1 MELSKRLKSFKIIFN
16 LEIMIKNTLTFFLI
30 TISSLFLFS
39 QQYHVAK
46 HGNDNNLGTVE
57 SPFLTISKAAKIA
70 LPGSVITVHEGTY
83 RERIAPS
90 HGGLSTTKPIIY
102 QAAKGEDVW
111 IKGSEIIKQWKKFKG
126 NVWMVKIDNK
136 FFGDFNPYVEIVQGD
151 WLLNTY
157 GMDHHLGEVYLNGDS
172 LYEVGELSDV
182 SDENPLGRT
191 NDKDGSRYKWFC
203 KTENGFTTIYANFM
217 GLNPN
222 DELVEINVRPAVFFP
237 KKTGINFITVRGF
250 KMAHAATQW
259 SPPTAEQ
266 VGLIGPYWS
275 KGWIIEDN
283 LITDSKCTGISIGK
297 ERASG
302 HNEWTN
308 LKVKHGTQRE
318 RDVVFKAL
326 KLGWSFET
334 IGSHINRNNTIK
346 NCEQTGIS
354 GHLGGIGSQIYNN
367 HIYNIH
373 IKKQFFGYE
382 TGGIKLHAPI
392 DVIIKNNLIH
402 DNYRGIWLDWQS
414 QGTRVSGNIFYNNE
428 KEDLFNEVNHGPMV
442 VDNNIMLSEISILN
456 ASQGTA
462 YAHNLITGKIIIRKV
477 ANRYTP
483 YHFSHSTSVK
493 GLMTILTGDDRYYN
507 NILTSNHQTKPYK
520 GPASDKIHN
529 GLDAYDG
536 YPLSSDYW
544 YKGKRPDD
552 FAKHKLPV
560 YINSNLYFNKAK
572 PFDRELDNF
581 ENREFVP
588 KISIEKKKNSF
599 YLNFEI
605 DDSFKKVKTSLVNTN
620 ILGTAFQSEAAF
632 ENKDASPIVL
642 DTDILNNKRNVLNP
656 IVGPFE
662 KIKKG
667 KNYFKIFTTQR

>member
-30 TISSLFLFS
+30 IISSLFLFS

-172 LYEVGELSDV
+172 LYEVGKLSDV
-182 SDENPLGRT
+182 SDENPLGRA

-203 KTENGFTTIYANFM
+203 KTENGFTTIYANFK

-283 LITDSKCTGISIGK
+283 LVTDSKCTGISIGK

-334 IGSHINRNNTIK
+334 IGSHIIRNNTIK

-477 ANRYTP
+477 SNRYTP

>member
-16 LEIMIKNTLTFFLI
+16 LEIVIKNTLTFFLI

-334 IGSHINRNNTIK
+334 IGSHIIRNNTIK

-477 ANRYTP
+477 SNRYTP

>member
-334 IGSHINRNNTIK
+334 IGSHIIRNNTIK

>member
-172 LYEVGELSDV
+172 LYEVGKLSDV

-334 IGSHINRNNTIK
+334 IGSHIIRNNTIK

-477 ANRYTP
+477 SNRYTP

-572 PFDRELDNF
+572 PFDREVDNF

>member
-172 LYEVGELSDV
+172 LYEVGKLSDV
-182 SDENPLGRT
+182 SDENPLGRA

-334 IGSHINRNNTIK
+334 IGSHIIRNNTIK

-477 ANRYTP
+477 SNRYTP

>member
-334 IGSHINRNNTIK
+334 IGSHIIRNNTIK
-346 NCEQTGIS
+346 NCEQNGIS

-477 ANRYTP
+477 SNRYTP

>member
-16 LEIMIKNTLTFFLI
+16 LKIMIKNTLTFFLI

-182 SDENPLGRT
+182 SDENPMGRT

-266 VGLIGPYWS
+266 VGLIGPHWS

-334 IGSHINRNNTIK
+334 IGSHIIRNNTIK

-477 ANRYTP
+477 SNRYTP

>member
-111 IKGSEIIKQWKKFKG
+111 IKGSEIIKQWKKFNG

-151 WLLNTY
+151 WLLNTF

-203 KTENGFTTIYANFM
+203 MTENGFTTIYANFM

-334 IGSHINRNNTIK
+334 IGSHIIRNNTIK

-477 ANRYTP
+477 SNRYTP

-632 ENKDASPIVL
+632 ENKDASPMVL

>member
-16 LEIMIKNTLTFFLI
+16 LEIMIKNSLTFFLI

-334 IGSHINRNNTIK
+334 IGSHIIRNNTIK

-477 ANRYTP
+477 SNRYTP

>member
-334 IGSHINRNNTIK
+334 IGSHIIRNNTIK

-477 ANRYTP
+477 SNRYTP

-632 ENKDASPIVL
+632 ENKDASPMVL

>member
-172 LYEVGELSDV
+172 LYEVGKLSDV
-182 SDENPLGRT
+182 SDENPLGRA
-191 NDKDGSRYKWFC
+191 NDKEGSRYKWFC

-334 IGSHINRNNTIK
+334 IGSHIIRNNTIK

-477 ANRYTP
+477 SNRYTP

>member
-172 LYEVGELSDV
+172 LYEVGKLSDV
-182 SDENPLGRT
+182 SDENPLGRA

-203 KTENGFTTIYANFM
+203 KTENGFTTIYANFK

-334 IGSHINRNNTIK
+334 IGSHIIRNNTIK

-477 ANRYTP
+477 SNRYTP

>member
-172 LYEVGELSDV
+172 LYEVGKLSDV

-250 KMAHAATQW
+250 NMAHAATQW

-334 IGSHINRNNTIK
+334 IGSHIIRNNTIK

-428 KEDLFNEVNHGPMV
+428 KEDLFNEVNHGPML

-477 ANRYTP
+477 SNRYTP

>member
-334 IGSHINRNNTIK
+334 IGSHIIRNNTIK

-477 ANRYTP
+477 SNRYTP

-544 YKGKRPDD
+544 YKGNRPDD

-588 KISIEKKKNSF
+588 KISIEKKKNSY

>member
-16 LEIMIKNTLTFFLI
+16 LKIMIKNTLTFFLI

-182 SDENPLGRT
+182 SDENPMGRT

-334 IGSHINRNNTIK
+334 IGSHIIRNNTIK

-632 ENKDASPIVL
+632 ENKDASPMVL

>member
-334 IGSHINRNNTIK
+334 IGSHIIRNNTIK

-462 YAHNLITGKIIIRKV
+462 YVHNLITGKIIIRKV

-581 ENREFVP
+581 ENREFIP

-632 ENKDASPIVL
+632 ENKDASPMVL

>member
-334 IGSHINRNNTIK
+334 IGSHIIRNNTIK

-462 YAHNLITGKIIIRKV
+462 YVHNLITGKIIIRKV

-632 ENKDASPIVL
+632 ENKDASPMVL

>member
-46 HGNDNNLGTVE
+46 HGNDNNLGTLE
-57 SPFLTISKAAKIA
+57 SPFLSISKAAKIA

-83 RERIAPS
+83 RERIAPR

-334 IGSHINRNNTIK
+334 IGSHIIRNNTIK

-477 ANRYTP
+477 SNRYTP

-667 KNYFKIFTTQR
+667 KNYFKIFTAQR

>member
-326 KLGWSFET
+326 KFGWSFET
-334 IGSHINRNNTIK
+334 IGSHIIRNNTIK

-477 ANRYTP
+477 SNRYTP

-667 KNYFKIFTTQR
+667 KNYFKIFTAQR

>member
-1 MELSKRLKSFKIIFN
+1 
-16 LEIMIKNTLTFFLI
+16 MIKNTLTFFLI

-111 IKGSEIIKQWKKFKG
+111 IKGSEIIKQWKKFEG

-334 IGSHINRNNTIK
+334 IGSHIIRNNTIK

-493 GLMTILTGDDRYYN
+493 AVSYTHLT
-507 NILTSNHQTKPYK
+507 LPTK
-520 GPASDKIHN
+520 A
-529 GLDAYDG
+529 
-536 YPLSSDYW
+536 
-544 YKGKRPDD
+544 
-552 FAKHKLPV
+552 
-560 YINSNLYFNKAK
+560 
-572 PFDRELDNF
+572 
-581 ENREFVP
+581 
-588 KISIEKKKNSF
+588 
-599 YLNFEI
+599 
-605 DDSFKKVKTSLVNTN
+605 
-620 ILGTAFQSEAAF
+620 
-632 ENKDASPIVL
+632 
-642 DTDILNNKRNVLNP
+642 
-656 IVGPFE
+656 
-662 KIKKG
+662 
-667 KNYFKIFTTQR
+667 

>member
-16 LEIMIKNTLTFFLI
+16 LEIVIKNTLTFFLI

-334 IGSHINRNNTIK
+334 IGSHIIRNNTIK

-477 ANRYTP
+477 SNRYTP

-632 ENKDASPIVL
+632 ENKDASPMVL

>member
-16 LEIMIKNTLTFFLI
+16 LEIMIKNTLIFFLI

-334 IGSHINRNNTIK
+334 IGSHIIRNNTIK

-477 ANRYTP
+477 SNRYTP

>member
-46 HGNDNNLGTVE
+46 HGNDNNLGTLE

-334 IGSHINRNNTIK
+334 IGSHIIRNNTIK

-477 ANRYTP
+477 SNRYTP

>member
-172 LYEVGELSDV
+172 LYEVGKLSDV

-250 KMAHAATQW
+250 NMAHAATQW

-334 IGSHINRNNTIK
+334 IGSHIIRNNTIK

-477 ANRYTP
+477 SNRYTP

>member
-30 TISSLFLFS
+30 IISSLFLFS

-172 LYEVGELSDV
+172 LYEVGKLSDV
-182 SDENPLGRT
+182 SDENPLGRA

-203 KTENGFTTIYANFM
+203 KTENGFTTIYANFK

-334 IGSHINRNNTIK
+334 IGSHIIRNNTIK

-477 ANRYTP
+477 SNRYTP

-588 KISIEKKKNSF
+588 KISIEKKKNSI

>member
-1 MELSKRLKSFKIIFN
+1 MELSKRLRSFKIIFN
-16 LEIMIKNTLTFFLI
+16 LEIMIKNTLAIFLI
-30 TISSLFLFS
+30 TINSLFLFA
-39 QQYHVAK
+39 QEYHVAK

-70 LPGSVITVHEGTY
+70 LPGSVITVYEGTY

-111 IKGSEIIKQWKKFKG
+111 IKGSEIIKQWKKFNG

-136 FFGDFNPYVEIVQGD
+136 FFGDFNPYVEIVEGD

-172 LYEVGELSDV
+172 LYEVGKLSDV
-182 SDENPLGRT
+182 SDENPLDRA
-191 NDKDGSRYKWFC
+191 NDKNGSRYKWFC

-326 KLGWSFET
+326 MLGWSFET
-334 IGSHINRNNTIK
+334 IGSHTIRNNTIK

-572 PFDRELDNF
+572 PFNRELDNF

-588 KISIEKKKNSF
+588 KISIEKKKNSY

-632 ENKDASPIVL
+632 ENKDASPMVL

-667 KNYFKIFTTQR
+667 KNYFKIFTAQR

>member
-326 KLGWSFET
+326 KFGWSFET
-334 IGSHINRNNTIK
+334 IGSHIIRNNTIK

-382 TGGIKLHAPI
+382 IGGIKLHAPI

-477 ANRYTP
+477 SNRYTP

>member
-136 FFGDFNPYVEIVQGD
+136 FFGDFNPYVEIVEGD

-172 LYEVGELSDV
+172 LYEVGKLSDV
-182 SDENPLGRT
+182 SDENPLDRA

-203 KTENGFTTIYANFM
+203 KTENGFTTIYANFK

-334 IGSHINRNNTIK
+334 IGSHIIRNNTIK

-477 ANRYTP
+477 SNRYTP

-588 KISIEKKKNSF
+588 KISIEKKKNSY

-620 ILGTAFQSEAAF
+620 ILGTAFQSESAF
-632 ENKDASPIVL
+632 ENKDASPMVL

>member
-334 IGSHINRNNTIK
+334 IGSHIIRNNTIK

-477 ANRYTP
+477 SNRYTP

-632 ENKDASPIVL
+632 ENKDASTIVL

-667 KNYFKIFTTQR
+667 KNYFKIFTAQR

>member
-102 QAAKGEDVW
+102 QAAKGEDGW

-126 NVWMVKIDNK
+126 NEWMVKIDNK

-172 LYEVGELSDV
+172 LYEVGDLSDV

-334 IGSHINRNNTIK
+334 IGSHIIRNNTIK

-414 QGTRVSGNIFYNNE
+414 QGTRVSGNILYNNE

-477 ANRYTP
+477 SNRYTP

>member
-30 TISSLFLFS
+30 IISSLFLFS

-172 LYEVGELSDV
+172 LYEVGKLSDV
-182 SDENPLGRT
+182 SDENPLGRA

-203 KTENGFTTIYANFM
+203 KTENGFTTIYANFK

-334 IGSHINRNNTIK
+334 IGSHIIRNNTIK

-477 ANRYTP
+477 SNRYIP

>member
-16 LEIMIKNTLTFFLI
+16 LEIVIKNTLTFFLI

-46 HGNDNNLGTVE
+46 HGNDNNLGTLE

-182 SDENPLGRT
+182 SDENPLART

-334 IGSHINRNNTIK
+334 IGSHIIRNNTIK

-477 ANRYTP
+477 SNRYTP

>member
-334 IGSHINRNNTIK
+334 IGSHIIRNNTIK

-477 ANRYTP
+477 SNRYTP

-552 FAKHKLPV
+552 FAKQKLPV

-588 KISIEKKKNSF
+588 KISIEKKKNRF